1 MTEWLFEYWYGK
13 WVVDRESIRWRDTR
27 WPAPFSRLSFFVSP
41 PFYCREVSDRHK
53 ARRITA
59 QRIQKDVNWSPPWG
73 IQIHRL
79 WRMAPSQIISLAPT
93 ANFVAYWVVSF
104 LKSLPA
110 SIFITVPPWMS
121 NSISAYRQI
130 TCPDPPCEPLFL
142 CALIDM
148 SPIPPE
154 TAALFRIWKQTL
166 AGQTLPFLP
175 LCSIS
180 FSHSVRPLST
190 RPFAI
195 APRNHPSKQWGN
207 NRSSLSLGRSDCC
220 SFHYHRDMTDCL
232 QDGS

>member
-1 MTEWLFEYWYGK
+1 MHMCFWLWLRELHRGISDEYFRQTFKRIFFFPKSTNCISRESLCRGPYKIHLMTEWLFEYWYGK
-13 WVVDRESIRWRDTR
+13 WVARWESIRWRDTR
-27 WPAPFSRLSFFVSP
+27 WPTPFSLLSFFVSS

-110 SIFITVPPWMS
+110 SIFITVLPWMS

-130 TCPDPPCEPLFL
+130 TCPDPLCERLFL

-148 SPIPPE
+148 SPIPPKRRLYFE
-154 TAALFRIWKQTL
+154 FE
-166 AGQTLPFLP
+166 
-175 LCSIS
+175 
-180 FSHSVRPLST
+180 
-190 RPFAI
+190 
-195 APRNHPSKQWGN
+195 SK
-207 NRSSLSLGRSDCC
+207 
-220 SFHYHRDMTDCL
+220 H
-232 QDGS
+232 